1 MKLLVYSAK
10 KFEVPYLERANK
22 NNHHVVFTHRA
33 LDSETAH
40 QAVGF
45 DAISIFSGDD
55 ASLTVLEKLR
65 DFGVKYISL
74 RSAGYNNIH
83 IKCAKRFGFKVAN
96 APDYSPYSIAE
107 HAVALLLALNRKIVL
122 ANSQVHQYNFL
133 QDDLLGFDLNKKTVG
148 IVGVGKIGAVMVKIM
163 HGFGCT
169 ILANDLVQDATLI
182 KDYGIQY
189 VEMEEL
195 LKNSD
200 IVSLH
205 VPLTHDTH
213 YFIDEGQFKA
223 MKKSALLI
231 NTARGAVVN
240 TTALIKALEKKKI
253 AGYATDV
260 YEKEIG
266 VFFKDHST
274 SGDIKDDLLKQL
286 LSMPNVLLTPHQAF
300 VTKEALANIADITFY
315 NIDCWAKG
323 KESKN
328 ELGYETMIS

>member
-10 KFEVPYLERANK
+10 KFELPFLERANK
-22 NNHHVVFTHRA
+22 NNHHVVFTHNA

-45 DAISIFSGDD
+45 EAISIFSGDD

-83 IKCAKRFGFKVAN
+83 LKCAKRFGFKVAN
-96 APDYSPYSIAE
+96 APDYSPYAIAE
-107 HAVALLLALNRKIVL
+107 HAVALLMSLNRKIIL

-148 IVGVGKIGAVMVKIM
+148 IVGVGKIGAIMAKIM
-163 HGFGCT
+163 HGFGCA
-169 ILANDLVQDATLI
+169 ILANDQVQESKLVKEYDV
-182 KDYGIQY
+182 QY
-189 VEMEEL
+189 VGLEEL
-195 LKNSD
+195 LKKSD

-213 YFIDEGQFKA
+213 YLIDEVQLKS
-223 MKKSALLI
+223 MKKNAILI

-240 TTALIKALEKKKI
+240 TKAMINALEKKKI

-260 YEKEIG
+260 YEKEKG
-266 VFFKDHST
+266 VFFKDHSK
-274 SGDIKDDLLKQL
+274 SGDLKDELLKKL
-286 LSMPNVLLTPHQAF
+286 LSLDNVLLTPHQAF
-300 VTKEALANIADITFY
+300 VTKEALSNIADITF
-315 NIDCWAKG
+315 
-323 KESKN
+323 
-328 ELGYETMIS
+328 

>member
-10 KFEVPYLERANK
+10 KFEVPFLERANK
-22 NNHHVVFTHRA
+22 NNHHVVFTHKA
-33 LDSETAH
+33 LDSETAQ

-74 RSAGYNNIH
+74 RSAGFNNIH
-83 IKCAKRFGFKVAN
+83 IKCAKRFGLKVAN
-96 APDYSPYSIAE
+96 APDYSPYAIAE
-107 HAVALLLALNRKIVL
+107 HAVALLFAFNRKIVL

-133 QDDLLGFDLNKKTVG
+133 QDDLLGFDLHKKTVG
-148 IVGVGKIGAVMVKIM
+148 IVGVGKIGAIMAKIM

-169 ILANDLVQDATLI
+169 ILANDLVHDKTLFNN
-182 KDYGIQY
+182 YNVNY
-189 VEMEEL
+189 VDLQEL
-195 LKNSD
+195 LKKSD
-200 IVSLH
+200 VVSLH

-213 YFIDEGQFKA
+213 YLIDEIQLKA

-231 NTARGAVVN
+231 NTARGALVN
-240 TTALIKALEKKKI
+240 TKALINALEKKEI

-260 YEKEIG
+260 YEKEKG
-266 VFFKDHST
+266 VFFKDHSR
-274 SGDIKDDLLKQL
+274 SGDVKDELLKQL
-286 LSMPNVLLTPHQAF
+286 LSLDNVLLTPHQAF

-315 NIDCWAKG
+315 NIDCWEKG
-323 KESKN
+323 IESKN
-328 ELGYETMIS
+328 ELGYETLIS

>member
-10 KFEVPYLERANK
+10 KFEVPFLERANK
-22 NNHHVVFTHRA
+22 NNYHVVFTHNA
-33 LDSETAH
+33 LDSETAY

-65 DFGVKYISL
+65 DFGVKYITL

-83 IKCAKRFGFKVAN
+83 VKCAKRFGIKIAN
-96 APDYSPYSIAE
+96 APDYSPYAIAE
-107 HAVALLLALNRKIVL
+107 HAVALLLALNRKIVV
-122 ANSQVHQYNFL
+122 ASSQVHQYNFL
-133 QDDLLGFDLNKKTVG
+133 QDNLLGFDLNKKTVG
-148 IVGVGKIGAVMVKIM
+148 IVGVGRIGAIMAKIM

-169 ILANDLVQDATLI
+169 ILSNDLAPDPFLI

-189 VEMEEL
+189 VDLEEL
-195 LKNSD
+195 LTKSD
-200 IVSLH
+200 IVTLH

-213 YFIDEGQFKA
+213 YLIDEIQLKA
-223 MKKSALLI
+223 MKKGALLI

-240 TTALIKALEKKKI
+240 TKALINALKKNEI

-260 YEKEIG
+260 YEKEKG
-266 VFFKDHST
+266 LFFKDHSA
-274 SGDIKDDLLKQL
+274 SGDIKDHQLKEL
-286 LSMPNVLLTPHQAF
+286 LSLHAVLLTPHQAF

-328 ELGYETMIS
+328 ELGYETLIS